1 MSAVSE
7 QLRHLISFGFNA
19 ETQQNFES
27 WRQRVLPFLSQ
38 SFEPQ
43 VFLDFQNLWMQ
54 NADEG
59 WEIKKSAL
67 LGMLEG
73 LLAKTVDQ
81 ESPIGL
87 LRSGILDGT
96 RPQPRLSSPQ
106 HTVSLLQSKKVF
118 IVHGHDEAAKESVAR
133 FLERLKLEPII
144 LHEQPN
150 SGRTLIEKFE
160 VYSDVGFAV
169 VLLTPDDVG
178 APASEANNPASMK
191 RRARQNV
198 ILELGYFIGRL
209 SRRRVCALYKQGV
222 EIPSDYEGVVYV
234 ELDPAGA
241 WHVKLA
247 QELSEAG
254 VPISLEALFK
264 KS

>member
-1 MSAVSE
+1 MSAKSGTLE
-7 QLRHLISFGFNA
+7 ELIDAGYNSGDFGR
-19 ETQQNFES
+19 FES
-27 WRQRVLPFLSQ
+27 WRQRVLAFLSQ

-54 NADEG
+54 KADEG

-81 ESPIGL
+81 DSPMEL
-87 LRSGILDGT
+87 ARSGLVFGT
-96 RPQPRLSSPQ
+96 RTQPTLSS
-106 HTVSLLQSKKVF
+106 SLQSRKVF

-133 FLERLKLEPII
+133 FLEKLKLEPII

-160 VYSDVGFAV
+160 VYADVGFAV

-178 APASEANNPASMK
+178 ASASEASNPASMK
-191 RRARQNV
+191 PRARQNV

-209 SRRRVCALYKQGV
+209 SRRRVCALYKHGV
-222 EIPSDYEGVVYV
+222 EIPSDYEGVVYI

-247 QELSEAG
+247 QELAEAG

>member
-1 MSAVSE
+1 MSAKSGTLE
-7 QLRHLISFGFNA
+7 QLIEAGYNA
-19 ETQQNFES
+19 GDLARFES
-27 WRQRVLPFLSQ
+27 WRQRVLAFLSQ

-54 NADEG
+54 KGDEG

-81 ESPIGL
+81 DSPMEL
-87 LRSGILDGT
+87 SRSGLVSST
-96 RPQPRLSSPQ
+96 RTQPTLSS
-106 HTVSLLQSKKVF
+106 SLQSKKVF

-133 FLERLKLEPII
+133 FLEKLKLEPII

-160 VYSDVGFAV
+160 VYADVGFAV

-178 APASEANNPASMK
+178 SPASEARAGSMK
-191 RRARQNV
+191 HRARQNV
-198 ILELGYFIGRL
+198 ILELGYSGCGNVQHPHSFRQAQGRL
-209 SRRRVCALYKQGV
+209 
-222 EIPSDYEGVVYV
+222 
-234 ELDPAGA
+234 
-241 WHVKLA
+241 
-247 QELSEAG
+247 
-254 VPISLEALFK
+254 
-264 KS
+264 

>member
-1 MSAVSE
+1 
-7 QLRHLISFGFNA
+7 
-19 ETQQNFES
+19 
-27 WRQRVLPFLSQ
+27 
-38 SFEPQ
+38 
-43 VFLDFQNLWMQ
+43 
-54 NADEG
+54 
-59 WEIKKSAL
+59 
-67 LGMLEG
+67 
-73 LLAKTVDQ
+73 
-81 ESPIGL
+81 
-87 LRSGILDGT
+87 
-96 RPQPRLSSPQ
+96 
-106 HTVSLLQSKKVF
+106 
-118 IVHGHDEAAKESVAR
+118 
-133 FLERLKLEPII
+133 
-144 LHEQPN
+144 
-150 SGRTLIEKFE
+150 LIEKFE
-160 VYSDVGFAV
+160 VYADVGFAV

-178 APASEANNPASMK
+178 APASEANKPASMK

-241 WHVKLA
+241 WHVRLA